1 MLTVEKI
8 KISVAF
14 WVLIRINIQ
23 KTKKQI
29 FFTKEEKMKKEMK
42 KWMAVL
48 LSMMLACLVL
58 AGCGDEP
65 DDFVAEDFD
74 EEEFVEE
81 EPEYTEEAEAPEE
94 VKPEETEAKPEEAE
108 NVEAS
113 ENTESTETVDK
124 GAGKEGSSGFCFSG
138 KDMEGNPVNTA
149 DVFAKNKVTLV
160 NMWASWCGP
169 CVGEIPELQKMKS
182 ELEAKGCG
190 IMGIMLD
197 GEDPDGLED
206 GLDILQEANVTY
218 LNVIGSDS
226 MWEDFGMD
234 AIPTTFFVDSN
245 GKALGDPVVGADPDE
260 YRKRIDQLLK

>member
-1 MLTVEKI
+1 MSAPVPQASRFPKDFWENKQGYFYCKEERKMKI
-8 KISVAF
+8 K
-14 WVLIRINIQ
+14 
-23 KTKKQI
+23 
-29 FFTKEEKMKKEMK
+29 MK

-48 LSMMLACLVL
+48 LSMMLASCVL
-58 AGCGDEP
+58 AGCEEDV
-65 DDFVAEDFD
+65 DDFLSEDY
-74 EEEFVEE
+74 EEETSESAE
-81 EPEYTEEAEAPEE
+81 SGYTEESENLETGETGSEE
-94 VKPEETEAKPEEAE
+94 TGKTEETENVEEAE
-108 NVEAS
+108 NTEEVENSAGS
-113 ENTESTETVDK
+113 GESS
-124 GAGKEGSSGFCFSG
+124 AFCFSG
-138 KDMEGNPVNTA
+138 KDMEGNSVNTA

-197 GEDPDGLED
+197 GEDPEGLED
-206 GLDILQEANVTY
+206 GLDILKDANVTY

-245 GKALGDPVVGADPDE
+245 GKALGDPIVGADPDE
-260 YRKRIDQLLK
+260 YRKRIDQLLR